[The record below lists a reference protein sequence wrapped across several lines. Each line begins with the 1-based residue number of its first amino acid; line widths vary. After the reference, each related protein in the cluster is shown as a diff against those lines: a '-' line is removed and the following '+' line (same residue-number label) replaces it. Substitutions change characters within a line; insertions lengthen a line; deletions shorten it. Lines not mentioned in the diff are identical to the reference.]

1 MDGIRGYMAI
11 HLKKFSFLLI
21 ILLTSCSG
29 LFEALESSSQVTDS
43 TTSSDSTNLSN
54 LSLDGITEINFDGS
68 DEVSVQVENV
78 DSNAQYVMAIYSSN
92 YEDSSNHSFEIS
104 AENSSNPS
112 VSALTQSLT
121 SDTSTTEDIHEML
134 RYEEENLGGQPA
146 SPSHVTIKAL
156 GTSLSVGSTKNFKVL
171 NSLSNTSDYETVEA
185 TLRYQSDHFLVYV
198 DVRNEDAVSDEDLA
212 EVLEPFENV
221 IDDMNDLFGK
231 ASDVNGDGHF
241 TILMT
246 QSVNELGSV
255 SGGILTGYFY
265 AIDLYEAH
273 RYAASNEQEII
284 YTLVPDPTGEFGT
297 KISSSFTISNIFPS
311 VFPHEYQ
318 HMINYNQHVLLNDGL
333 SEESF
338 LNEALSHLAED
349 IYSMEDGYMTE
360 TGIENP
366 ARIAYYLHDTDSVCF
381 TCGSSLSERGASYL
395 FIRYLYEQAQLGN
408 LGAVSNGAELVERL
422 LDTDRVGVDNILEA
436 AMNSSQEDDFNTLM
450 GLFTLAISLSDAD
463 LISDNRFQFQGLSL
477 RDTYDDNRN
486 TQLDGPNVIEGDLS
500 LTQTLA
506 SSTMSFVSLSGEDLV
521 SVDGRFTLSLS
532 SQLQGGGYL
541 IELTE

>member
-11 HLKKFSFLLI
+11 HLKAFSFFLI

-29 LFEALESSSQVTDS
+29 LFETSESSSQVTDS
-43 TTSSDSTNLSN
+43 TTSTTTSET
-54 LSLDGITEINFDGS
+54 LSLEGITEINFDGS
-68 DEVSVQVENV
+68 DAVSVQVENV
-78 DSNAQYVMAIYSSN
+78 NPNSQYIMAIYSSN
-92 YEDSSNHSFEIS
+92 YEDTSSHSFEIS
-104 AENSSNPS
+104 SGNSSNS
-112 VSALTQSLT
+112 SISALTQSFS
-121 SDTSTTEDIHEML
+121 SDTNTTEDIHEML
-134 RYEEENLGGQPA
+134 RSEEESLGGQLA
-146 SPSHVTIKAL
+146 SPSKVTIKAL

-171 NSLSNTSDYETVEA
+171 NNLSNTSDYETVEA
-185 TLRYQSDHFLVYV
+185 TLRYMSDHFLVYV
-198 DVRNEDAVSDEDLA
+198 DRRNNDAVSDEDLA

-221 IDDMNDLFGK
+221 IDDMNDLFGE
-231 ASDVNGDGHF
+231 ASDVNGDGGF

-246 QSVNELGSV
+246 QSVNELGSS

-265 AIDLYEAH
+265 AIDLYAAS

-284 YTLVPDPTGEFGT
+284 YTLVPDPDGEFGT
-297 KISSSFTISNIFPS
+297 KISTEFTISNIFPS

-318 HMINYNQHVLLNDGL
+318 HMVNYNQHVLLNEGL

-349 IYSMEDGYMTE
+349 IYSIKGGYMVE

-366 ARIAYYLHDTDSVCF
+366 ARIEYYLRDTDSVCF
-381 TCGSSLSERGASYL
+381 TCGSSLSQRGASYL

-408 LGAVSNGAELVERL
+408 LSAVSNGAKLVERL
-422 LDTDRVGVDNILEA
+422 LDTDHVGVDNILEA
-436 AMNSSQEDDFNTLM
+436 AMNSSNDDDFNTLM
-450 GLFTLAISLSDAD
+450 GLFTLAVSLSDAD
-463 LISDNRFQFQGLSL
+463 LIGDNRFQFQGLSL

-486 TQLDGPNVIEGDLS
+486 TELDGANIVQGDLS

-506 SSTMSFVSLSGEDLV
+506 SSTMSFVSLSGEDLA
-521 SVDGRFTLSLS
+521 SVDEQFTLSLS
-532 SQLQGGGYL
+532 SSLQGGGYL